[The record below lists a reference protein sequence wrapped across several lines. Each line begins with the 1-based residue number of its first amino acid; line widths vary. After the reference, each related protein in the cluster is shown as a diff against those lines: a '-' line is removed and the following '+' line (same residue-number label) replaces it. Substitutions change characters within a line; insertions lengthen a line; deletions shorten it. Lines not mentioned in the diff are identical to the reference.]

1 MTHIEL
7 EDMMFES
14 EITAG
19 ERRNSLGTTSPGT
32 PPPLR
37 ITADHEPVGLTETQI
52 DELHDGREAGA
63 AYRASAAAGGSGER
77 QYTAQLAG
85 VGWYRPVA
93 A

>member
-1 MTHIEL
+1 MTDIKW
-7 EDMMFES
+7 EDMLFES

-52 DELHDGREAGA
+52 DELHDGWEVGV
-63 AYRASAAAGGSGER
+63 AYRASAALGGPGER
-77 QYTAQLAG
+77 QYAPQLAG